1 MKRRSSYGCL
11 FYGVAI
17 FVALPIFVCL
27 VAFLLIAGRERSAK
41 QKLNAQL
48 EKLVAQGLPI
58 DDATLLTFTNSL
70 TSPED
75 TKEWI
80 SVLALLT
87 SDDFAKTTRGVPMF
101 DTEAAEPLEVPAP
114 DTPALVKPDLD
125 KPDLDKPDLDKPD
138 LDKPDLGQ
146 TDLETPTV
154 LWAQEQAT
162 REFLAKWSELRGR
175 VTRLSLKQLQP
186 GAKPVRFLTEFKSI
200 NTLLPQTQNMR
211 SAARMLMLNG
221 QVAVYDRNSAT
232 ARLSI
237 ESLFGCSR
245 TVSGEPILVSQLV
258 CSSIESMGV
267 SLLRSALEH
276 DVLSE
281 KDLLLLLPRVLDG
294 IHVRGQWKLA
304 MQGERAMMLPVFADP
319 ELVGDVGIKR
329 LTGTSPDALYYLDV
343 LEKVLAVPD
352 KDFDEFLAGLDQVE
366 FGLRRKM
373 GGNLIERY
381 DSIVTNL
388 TMPAVKAAGSAYVRD
403 AVQRRLAAIC
413 IGVRLYEKRLGK
425 APSSLDEL
433 KKLELGTSSL
443 DPDVL
448 RPPGGKRFG
457 YKVEESKVLVW
468 GFDFNNVSSTP
479 DVPPEVGGDLMQ
491 PMDQMH
497 WLWTLDAPKQVE

>member
-1 MKRRSSYGCL
+1 
-11 FYGVAI
+11 
-17 FVALPIFVCL
+17 
-27 VAFLLIAGRERSAK
+27 
-41 QKLNAQL
+41 
-48 EKLVAQGLPI
+48 
-58 DDATLLTFTNSL
+58 
-70 TSPED
+70 
-75 TKEWI
+75 
-80 SVLALLT
+80 
-87 SDDFAKTTRGVPMF
+87 
-101 DTEAAEPLEVPAP
+101 
-114 DTPALVKPDLD
+114 
-125 KPDLDKPDLDKPD
+125 
-138 LDKPDLGQ
+138 
-146 TDLETPTV
+146 
-154 LWAQEQAT
+154 
-162 REFLAKWSELRGR
+162 
-175 VTRLSLKQLQP
+175 
-186 GAKPVRFLTEFKSI
+186 
-200 NTLLPQTQNMR
+200 
-211 SAARMLMLNG
+211 
-221 QVAVYDRNSAT
+221 
-232 ARLSI
+232 
-237 ESLFGCSR
+237 
-245 TVSGEPILVSQLV
+245 
-258 CSSIESMGV
+258 
-267 SLLRSALEH
+267 
-276 DVLSE
+276 
-281 KDLLLLLPRVLDG
+281 
-294 IHVRGQWKLA
+294 

-319 ELVGDVGIKR
+319 ELLGDVGIKR

-413 IGVRLYEKRLGK
+413 IGVRLYEKRLGN

-497 WLWTLDAPKQVE
+497 WLWTLEAPKLVE